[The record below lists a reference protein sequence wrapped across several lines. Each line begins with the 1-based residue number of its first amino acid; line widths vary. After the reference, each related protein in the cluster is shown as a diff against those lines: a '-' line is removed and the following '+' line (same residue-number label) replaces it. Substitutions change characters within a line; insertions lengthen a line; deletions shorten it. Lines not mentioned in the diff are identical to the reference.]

1 MQIIVGR
8 NLSNLRLRPT
18 MAAKMK
24 NIAEIL
30 IGLKNSDLELRDRLV
45 QSGQLGDGYN
55 EEMANLHNKNAD
67 MLNKIIDEIGYP
79 TIEKVGKEGS
89 EAAWLVIQHAIGQ
102 PHFMKKCVK
111 LLKNAANQDKANP
124 RNLAYLTD
132 RIAVLE
138 NKPQLYGTQFDWDE
152 SGQLSPNV
160 YDDPIKVNQ
169 RRKSIALNTLAAQTE
184 IMRRQ
189 VNKENQFPPN
199 NFEERKKEIEK
210 WKKTV
215 GWIK

>member
-1 MQIIVGR
+1 
-8 NLSNLRLRPT
+8 
-18 MAAKMK
+18 MK
-24 NIAEIL
+24 YKDITETL

-89 EAAWLVIQHAIGQ
+89 EAAWLVIQHAIGK
-102 PHFMKKCVK
+102 PDFMKKCVK

-152 SGQLSPNV
+152 YGQLSPNV

-169 RRKSIALNTLAAQTE
+169 RRKSIALNTLEEQTE

-189 VNKENQFPPN
+189 VIKENQLPPN
-199 NFEERKKEIEK
+199 NFEERKAEIEK